1 MAGAV
6 LIVDDDPVLAR
17 SIREALRGK
26 DVIIETATDAAT
38 ACTMLEQGRFC
49 GLVLDIILAD
59 GNGFDVLACLER
71 KQLDIP
77 TIVVTQNLPSYVRE
91 MLHADRVKLVFP
103 KPVEARLLGAI
114 VMGLCGLET

>member
-71 KQLDIP
+71 KHLDIP

-114 VMGLCGLET
+114 VLGLCGLET